1 MMNIRRT
8 RMHKRIP
15 NLIQPFLSNGTVLPQ
30 LPLSNGWLAPSKL
43 LTNEVCCCPLPESV
57 RPSECLLEVDAVDGE
72 AIDGGGDG
80 K

>member
-1 MMNIRRT
+1 
-8 RMHKRIP
+8 MHKRIP

-72 AIDGGGDG
+72 AIDGGGGGGDG